1 MVQSIYYS
9 DFVVAEVYEGQVWE
23 DLDELHLF

>member
-1 MVQSIYYS
+1 MVQSIYYP
-9 DFVVAEVYEGQVWE
+9 DFVVAEVDEGQVWE